1 MIQIALCDD
10 DRKVLDALEER
21 IACYAKEKSVNLY
34 INKFYRAEELE
45 TQLEKKKDYPIYFLD
60 ILMPDRDG
68 IEIGKVIRKQDDQ
81 AVIIYLTS
89 SADYALQA
97 FGVFAQRYLLK
108 PIQQR
113 EFEEAMDFAVRQT
126 LQMQKVLHVN
136 TIEGIRN
143 LFYQEIEYIENVSR
157 TLYIAVVNGEP
168 VISRFLRKS
177 FESDMEE
184 LLENENFI
192 QVHKSFIVNLRYIK
206 LYNQSQI
213 VMFSDKVVPVS
224 RSRQTEVKRI
234 YLQYLSKRY

>member
-1 MIQIALCDD
+1 M
-10 DRKVLDALEER
+10 
-21 IACYAKEKSVNLY
+21 
-34 INKFYRAEELE
+34 
-45 TQLEKKKDYPIYFLD
+45 
-60 ILMPDRDG
+60 
-68 IEIGKVIRKQDDQ
+68 
-81 AVIIYLTS
+81 
-89 SADYALQA
+89 
-97 FGVFAQRYLLK
+97 FAQRYLLK